1 MKTLSL
7 LAATL
12 SLSIFSLAHAETYDG
27 VHAANSVKSRAE
39 VAAEAERTA
48 ASPNQNVARG
58 SRGAEPFTSTA
69 NRDAVYAD
77 AVKQA
82 NAPDQN
88 VSSGSK
94 VNSRVISTMTRTS
107 APVQAQQQRPAVAN

>member
-7 LAATL
+7 IAATL

-27 VHAANSVKSRAE
+27 VHAVNAVKSRAE

-69 NRDAVYAD
+69 SRDAVNAE
-77 AVKQA
+77 AVEKN

-88 VSSGSK
+88 VTSGSRY
-94 VNSRVISTMTRTS
+94 NSRVISTMKRP
-107 APVQAQQQRPAVAN
+107 APVQAQQGRPATTN

>member
-7 LAATL
+7 LAASL

-48 ASPNQNVARG
+48 ASPFRADAGLRREGFWVGLPPPRA
-58 SRGAEPFTSTA
+58 SRGPPG
-69 NRDAVYAD
+69 
-77 AVKQA
+77 
-82 NAPDQN
+82 APL
-88 VSSGSK
+88 
-94 VNSRVISTMTRTS
+94 
-107 APVQAQQQRPAVAN
+107 